1 MRARTHRRGFT
12 LVEMMVSVAVL
23 GIVLTAVGS
32 SFITTQRMLKDAMG
46 LCELSLAAREIREK
60 ILFSASPSG
69 DGVRYA
75 GLLSASAYGSS
86 GAPVSDG
93 GNSITM
99 EACTMGTTLAGRS
112 TSPSQ
117 IEIELETA
125 SDGTRRYLYNNK
137 ITSEGAGARW
147 LRPLGTSIMSDNMS
161 DILTFDTP
169 TAVGSS
175 SYGSSQNAVRLN
187 LDIVLTSDAKNPD
200 GTPMVRRERVVV
212 PIFGVIQPFRV
223 DGKY

>member
-23 GIVLTAVGS
+23 GIVLTAVGA

-60 ILFSASPSG
+60 LLFSASPSG

-86 GAPVSDG
+86 GAPVSAG

-99 EACTMGTTLAGRS
+99 EACTMGATLAGRS
-112 TSPSQ
+112 TSPAQ

-147 LRPLGTSIMSDNMS
+147 LRPLGTSIMSDSMS

-169 TAVGSS
+169 TARNSS

-187 LDIVLTSDAKNPD
+187 LDLVLTSDAKNPD
-200 GTPMVRRERVVV
+200 GTPMVRRERIVV
-212 PIFGVIQPFRV
+212 PIFGVVQPFRV